1 VPRRFLI
8 VYATSYGQT
17 ARIAGRMADLLM
29 ASGEAVTLVNACNHP
44 RDFHA
49 GEFDGVIVGGSIIG
63 GRHHRALVRF
73 VRAHRALLN
82 AIPSAFFSVSGSA
95 ASPLE
100 TERAKA
106 RQLVDQF
113 LDTAGW
119 QPVRTETIG
128 GAMSYT
134 KYNPFL
140 RWFVKRASKAAG
152 GPTDSSRDFEMTDWS
167 QVERFVEAFAET
179 VPVPAETPALVS
191 TGGIDHH

>member
-1 VPRRFLI
+1 
-8 VYATSYGQT
+8 
-17 ARIAGRMADLLM
+17 M

-63 GRHHRALVRF
+63 GRHHKALVRF
-73 VRAHRALLN
+73 VRAHRVLLN

-128 GAMSYT
+128 GAMAYT

-140 RWFVKRASKAAG
+140 RWFMKRAAKAAG
-152 GPTDSSRDFEMTDWS
+152 GSTDTSRDHEMTDWS

-179 VPVPAETPALVS
+179 APMPAETPALVS

>member
-1 VPRRFLI
+1 MPRRFLI

-73 VRAHRALLN
+73 VRAHRVLLN

>member
-1 VPRRFLI
+1 MSRRFLI

-17 ARIAGRMADLLM
+17 AKIAGRMADLLM

-73 VRAHRALLN
+73 VRAHRVLLN

-140 RWFVKRASKAAG
+140 RWVVKRASKAAG
-152 GPTDSSRDFEMTDWS
+152 GPTDTSRDHEVTDWS
-167 QVERFVEAFAET
+167 QVERFVQAFVQT
-179 VPVPAETPALVS
+179 VPVPAEAPALVS
-191 TGGIDHH
+191 A